1 MVCQCPASQ
10 SGSLKVLPMRA
21 STVWTD
27 VMGASQQEFSYAPG
41 HQERVDN
48 FTGIHLPLTGTLAK
62 HFQHP

>member
-1 MVCQCPASQ
+1 
-10 SGSLKVLPMRA
+10 MRA